1 MQKLTKL
8 DKIHQQGDSAMHER
22 TQASVDLREIPNID
36 NVGVGGI
43 LVSKDNQG
51 KYSITLEVF
60 VEFANGLSRE
70 ELIEKLREL
79 QALDE
84 NWE

>member
-8 DKIHQQGDSAMHER
+8 DKIHQRGDSACHGA
-22 TQASVDLREIPNID
+22 TGVNID
-36 NVGVGGI
+36 LHQVSDNIAGI
-43 LVSKDNQG
+43 SGIMVSKDAQG
-51 KYSITLEVF
+51 KYNITLEVF

-70 ELIEKLREL
+70 QLIEKLREL

>member
-8 DKIHQQGDSAMHER
+8 DKIHQRGDSAMHER
-22 TQASVDLREIPNID
+22 TGAYIDLHEVPNID

-43 LVSKDNQG
+43 LVSKDDNG
-51 KYSITLEVF
+51 YNITIETF
-60 VEFANGLSRE
+60 VEIASGLSRE
-70 ELIEKLREL
+70 QLIEKLRAL

>member
-1 MQKLTKL
+1 MQKLVRL
-8 DKIHQQGDSAMHER
+8 DKAIQRRDNAMHER
-22 TQASVDLREIPNID
+22 TQASVDLHQVPSAS
-36 NVGVGGI
+36 NVGVNGI
-43 LVSKDNQG
+43 LVSKDDQG

-60 VEFANGLSRE
+60 VEFAAGLARE
-70 ELIEKLREL
+70 QLIEKLREL